1 MLTLRTALF
10 ERLDDDDLGWWL
22 VQYIWWCRA
31 WSTYN
36 LFRLMI
42 AQQRI
47 WCGCLWRRRPVPP
60 SSSVLS
66 YPYCSPSPL
75 PHCCP
80 ALLYPPF
87 RCSKINRRAAT
98 APADAPVSAT
108 PPPATCR
115 HRALVTNSQPRFQDT
130 LVPKD
135 VSLVRFLLVRCI
147 AVAVVECLT
156 LHVDLRSPC
165 DRSS

>member
-1 MLTLRTALF
+1 MTLRTALF
-10 ERLDDDDLGWWL
+10 EWLDDDDVGWWWVL
-22 VQYIWWCRA
+22 YMRWCGTR
-31 WSTYN
+31 SSYN
-36 LFRLMI
+36 LFRLRI

-66 YPYCSPSPL
+66 CPCCSPSPL
-75 PHCCP
+75 PHCRP

-87 RCSKINRRAAT
+87 RCLKINRRAAT
-98 APADAPVSAT
+98 APADAPASAT

-115 HRALVTNSQPRFQDT
+115 HRALVTNNQPRFQDT

-135 VSLVRFLLVRCI
+135 VSLVRFLLVRCFS
-147 AVAVVECLT
+147 VDVVECLT
-156 LHVDLRSPC
+156 LHVDLRPPC
-165 DRSS
+165 DRSP